1 MRRVL
6 VAGDCVH
13 TRLPHSFKK
22 KTPAGQR
29 EEGADRAGPFFPA
42 IDRTNSSIF
51 AMHLLLPLFFL
62 SLSLS
67 SFLPSFL
74 SLFFNRARTRS
85 FLLGHIPSLS
95 VCSVVCTLPPPRS
108 SHVSV
113 LPRNTSSC
121 IFSLIYQ
128 VSERTKYS
136 KTIVREFFETDCS
149 LMKILLDTIYFY
161 LLALP

>member
-1 MRRVL
+1 VYTL
-6 VAGDCVH
+6 VCH
-13 TRLPHSFKK
+13 TRLKRKRRPGKERK
-22 KTPAGQR
+22 EPIVR
-29 EEGADRAGPFFPA
+29 VL
-42 IDRTNSSIF
+42 SSRPSTEQT
-51 AMHLLLPLFFL
+51 ARYLQCTYCSLSFL
-62 SLSLS
+62 SLSFILS
-67 SFLPSFL
+67 PFLPL

-121 IFSLIYQ
+121 IFSPIYQ
-128 VSERTKYS
+128 ISECTKYS

-149 LMKILLDTIYFY
+149 LK
-161 LLALP
+161 